1 MPWYLQF
8 EHDVVPEPW
17 PLPGDEVRVGRSRDN
32 DLVLPVA
39 EVSRHHAR
47 LFPQEEGW
55 AIEDLGSTNGTWV
68 NSERLRPH
76 EPHPLRPGDRVR
88 FSPYVTARV
97 ITDADVAA
105 PPTRVIP
112 ARQAEGVPG
121 TEPLSESA
129 PPRPETT
136 PGPHVGDK
144 SAAPEPAGVTYAQ
157 DEVSSAP
164 PAQANTAAPVTW
176 QPASPPPRASAW
188 PHTARPAPFWQ
199 RHPKLTAG
207 LAMLAGF
214 VLVFGLF
221 LWWVDVNY
229 LWCDFFA
236 WVPIFVC
243 P

>member
-8 EHDVVPEPW
+8 EHEGVPEPW
-17 PLPGDEVRVGRSRDN
+17 PLTGDEVRVGRSRDN

-47 LFPQEEGW
+47 LFPQGEGW

-68 NSERLRPH
+68 NSERLAPH

-88 FSPYVTARV
+88 FSPYVAARV
-97 ITDADVAA
+97 LTDADVAA
-105 PPTRVIP
+105 PPTRVI
-112 ARQAEGVPG
+112 ATGRAEGAPG
-121 TEPLSESA
+121 TAPLAEASSVQPTSVPAGATVDATAE
-129 PPRPETT
+129 
-136 PGPHVGDK
+136 PGP
-144 SAAPEPAGVTYAQ
+144 
-157 DEVSSAP
+157 
-164 PAQANTAAPVTW
+164 
-176 QPASPPPRASAW
+176 
-188 PHTARPAPFWQ
+188 ARPASSRGGASAALPPTADAGAALAWPAASASSGPARGLQSARSVPFWQ
-199 RHPKLTAG
+199 RHPRLTAG
-207 LAMLAGF
+207 LAMLLGF
-214 VLVFGLF
+214 LLVFGLF